1 MPYSISSR
9 KSDTIKGRKKR
20 VTAAVIRAVCERL
33 VQHINPNRIILFG
46 SRANGT
52 AHKDSDIDLLIVV
65 DSANP
70 LAALK
75 THDRYGQILSL
86 FPHRGFGLDA
96 FVFTDKEIETLAN
109 ENEGEWDLILEI
121 LQEGK
126 ILYGQ

>member
-1 MPYSISSR
+1 MN
-9 KSDTIKGRKKR
+9 
-20 VTAAVIRAVCERL
+20 AAVIRAVCERL
-33 VQHINPNRIILFG
+33 VQYIRPNRIILFG

-52 AHKDSDIDLLIVV
+52 ARKDSDIDLLIVV

-75 THDRYGQILSL
+75 THDRYGQILNL

-96 FVFTDKEIETLAN
+96 FVFTDKEIEKLAN